1 MAKTIK
7 KRATRSKKSSA
18 RRQSRRP
25 PQNSSSATATARSGT
40 KQACAIEMLRS
51 KDGASISALMETTG
65 WQQHSVRGF
74 LAGVV
79 RKRLKLNLVSAV
91 DAGVRTYR
99 ITGEPAAPPSKGQ
112 GAQCK
117 SS

>member
-1 MAKTIK
+1 MAKAAK
-7 KRATRSKKSSA
+7 KRTASSKKSPA
-18 RRQSRRP
+18 RRQSRNGHQKNKSPAAPTRP
-25 PQNSSSATATARSGT
+25 GT
-40 KQACAIEMLRS
+40 KQGSAIEMLRS
-51 KDGASISALMETTG
+51 KEGASIAALMEATG

-79 RKRLKLNLVSAV
+79 RRRLKLNLVSAV

-99 ITGEPAAPPSKGQ
+99 ITGEPAGPSWKIH
-112 GAQCK
+112 GAHSK

>member
-1 MAKTIK
+1 MTQKSASKLDQIENLLTRENGATI
-7 KRATRSKKSSA
+7 A
-18 RRQSRRP
+18 
-25 PQNSSSATATARSGT
+25 
-40 KQACAIEMLRS
+40 EM
-51 KDGASISALMETTG
+51 KEATG

-79 RKRLKLNLVSAV
+79 RRRLKLNLVSAV

-99 ITGEPAAPPSKGQ
+99 IAGEPAAPSSKGQ
-112 GAQCK
+112 GAQSK

>member
-1 MAKTIK
+1 MTKTTK
-7 KRATRSKKSSA
+7 KRSARSKKSPA
-18 RRQSRRP
+18 RRRNRP
-25 PQNSSSATATARSGT
+25 VRKNDPSAEATTRSDT
-40 KQACAIEMLRS
+40 KQCRAIEMLRS
-51 KDGASISALMETTG
+51 KEGASISALMEATG

-79 RKRLKLNLVSAV
+79 RKRLMLNLVSAV

-99 ITGEPAAPPSKGQ
+99 ITGEPAAPSSKVQ
-112 GAQCK
+112 RAQSK

>member
-1 MAKTIK
+1 MAKTTK
-7 KRATRSKKSSA
+7 KRRVRSTSPARRRSGTAKQENPRPEAATRSA
-18 RRQSRRP
+18 
-25 PQNSSSATATARSGT
+25 T
-40 KQACAIEMLRS
+40 KQARAIEMLRS
-51 KDGASISALMETTG
+51 KEGVSLAALMEATG

-79 RKRLKLNLVSAV
+79 RKRLKLNLSSTV

-99 ITGEPAAPPSKGQ
+99 IAGEPAARSPKVQ
-112 GAQCK
+112 GAQSK

>member
-1 MAKTIK
+1 MAKTAK
-7 KRATRSKKSSA
+7 KR
-18 RRQSRRP
+18 
-25 PQNSSSATATARSGT
+25 TARSGKPPASRQKRSGRKSDLSAGAMARSTT
-40 KQACAIEMLRS
+40 KQARAIEMLRS
-51 KDGASISALMETTG
+51 KNGASILALMEVTG

-79 RKRLKLNLVSAV
+79 RKRLKLNLVSEI

-99 ITGEPAAPPSKGQ
+99 VAGEPAAPSSKVQ
-112 GAQCK
+112 GAQPK

>member
-1 MAKTIK
+1 MAKRIK
-7 KRATRSKKSSA
+7 KRTAHSASPARLRSGTSSKKMASPEA
-18 RRQSRRP
+18 P
-25 PQNSSSATATARSGT
+25 TRSGT
-40 KQACAIEMLRS
+40 KQTRAIEMLRS
-51 KDGASISALMETTG
+51 KGGATVAALMEATG

-79 RKRLKLNLVSAV
+79 RKRLKLDLVSAV

-99 ITGEPAAPPSKGQ
+99 ISGEPAARSSKGQ
-112 GAQCK
+112 GVQSR